1 MSKFL
6 FGNYLFYGT
15 IFGVGTV
22 LLIYYFL
29 PGFFL
34 LFVQLSTIC
43 FYLALLYAFL
53 KFVYKKIKHKPSK

>member
-6 FGNYLFYGT
+6 LGNYLFYGT
-15 IFGVGTV
+15 ILGVATAF
-22 LLIYYFL
+22 LIYNFL
-29 PGFFL
+29 PDFFL

-53 KFVYKKIKHKPSK
+53 KFVYKKIKHKS

>member
-15 IFGVGTV
+15 IFGLVTT
-22 LLIYYFL
+22 LLLYYFL
-29 PGFFL
+29 PDFFL
-34 LFVQLSTIC
+34 LFVHLSTIC

-53 KFVYKKIKHKPSK
+53 NLCTKKLNINLKM

>member
-15 IFGVGTV
+15 IFGVATL

-29 PGFFL
+29 PEFFL
-34 LFVQLSTIC
+34 LFVHLSTIC

-53 KFVYKKIKHKPSK
+53 KFVYKKIKYKP